1 MPVLVRSRVRQ
12 VIIHDIAVQR
22 LIQQLLV
29 LIREAESEVS
39 IKFVGDTQMRRLNR
53 EYRGNDRTA
62 DVLAFAFREAVGPPS
77 PMLGDVVVSIPMARR
92 QAESFGHSLSEE
104 LTRLL
109 IHGVLHLVGYDHE
122 RSEADARSMKRK
134 EMVLWKRVSPIPT
147 LVGGKL

>member
-1 MPVLVRSRVRQ
+1 MPVLVRSHVRQ
-12 VIIHDIAVQR
+12 VTIRHIAVQR
-22 LIQQLLV
+22 LIQDLLV
-29 LIREAESEVS
+29 LLCEFESEVS
-39 IKFVGDTQMRRLNR
+39 IKFVGDTRMRHLNR
-53 EYRGNDRTA
+53 DYRGNDRTT

-122 RSEADARSMKRK
+122 RSEADARSMKKK
-134 EMVLWKRVSPIPT
+134 EMVLWKRVSPIPK
-147 LVGGKL
+147 LVKGKF

>member
-12 VIIHDIAVQR
+12 VIIHDIVVQR

-62 DVLAFAFREAVGPPS
+62 DVLAFAFREAGGPPS
-77 PMLGDVVVSIPMARR
+77 PMLGDVVISVPMASS
-92 QAESFGHSLSEE
+92 QAKSFGHSLSEE
-104 LTRLL
+104 FARLF
-109 IHGVLHLVGYDHE
+109 IHGLLHLVGYDHE

-134 EMVLWKRVSPIPT
+134 EVELWKQVSPIQK
-147 LVGGKL
+147 LVKDKF